1 MPSRGFLKVFQ
12 ESRLADNFFEK
23 YQISGI
29 KGLPKYAQLR
39 EAILAAIKDGYWKP
53 GAKLPPEGKLMQEI
67 PFSLGTVQ
75 KALRSLVEEGAI
87 VRRQGLG
94 SFVSQGQRQMDLPW
108 HLRFAGDKEG
118 EYLPVYPKVVLRR
131 KEATPGPWADLLG
144 NPKDSFLQIDRI
156 MNIGNEFLVYSKFFA
171 SRKKLGEFLKK
182 PVVELEKTNFKTILR
197 RDYNLTITRMT
208 YNLRIIPLPPEV
220 CRAVKVQEGMIG
232 LVMEILAHSG
242 RKNPV
247 YYQELFLP
255 PNNRKLYIS
264 DLSNTLDYWI

>member
-1 MPSRGFLKVFQ
+1 
-12 ESRLADNFFEK
+12 LADNFFGK
-23 YQISGI
+23 YQVSGI

-39 EAILAAIKDGYWKP
+39 EALLAAIKDGYWKP
-53 GAKLPPEGKLMQEI
+53 GSKLPPEGQLMQET

-94 SFVSQGQRQMDLPW
+94 SFVSQDQRQMDLPW

-118 EYLPVYPKVVLRR
+118 EYLPVYPKVVLRS
-131 KEATPGPWADLLG
+131 KKISPGLWAGLLG
-144 NPKDSFLQIDRI
+144 NQKDSFLQIDRI
-156 MNIGNEFLVYSKFFA
+156 MNIGNEFLVYSKFFT
-171 SRKKLGEFLKK
+171 SRKKFGGFLKK
-182 PVVELEKTNFKTILR
+182 SVAELEKTNFKTILR

-208 YNLRIIPLPPEV
+208 YNLRILPLPPEI
-220 CRAVKVQEGMIG
+220 CRAIKVQEGMIG

-242 RKNPV
+242 RKNPL

-255 PNNRKLYIS
+255 PNNRKLHIS
-264 DLSNTLDYWI
+264 DLSNIFDRWI